1 MRTGTLGG
9 GRDPRAGQPERGNH
23 NACKEGGRP
32 TGASRSAASMLK
44 IICLTA
50 ALGAAMMSTAAAA
63 DLTFDGRTA
72 RADVAADG
80 GFRLSSGQSVVAIGA
95 QPMRSQT
102 GSVMFDALFA
112 LAQQELAADR
122 VEAIRDP
129 AFNQGNP
136 VPCAC
141 FQTGE
146 RWPYVWTRDVSFAA
160 DLALSRLD
168 PVRTRQSLQF
178 KLSAARDGHTPGLF
192 VAQDTGSG
200 GSWPISS
207 DRVVWFLAARGLLDS
222 TPFASQ
228 TWEALQATLAQDRAM
243 VFDARVG
250 LYRGETSFL
259 DWREQTYPDWTREDV
274 RFIGDSFALSTNVLH
289 YQALRLAE
297 KMAREV
303 GDERAVTYA
312 AWADALARQIDARF
326 WREDAGMYMSY
337 IGEAAHPVPYAKY
350 DLLGMSLG
358 VLADVFPADRARR
371 ALANYPVVEGGS
383 PVVWPQEAQQ
393 PIYHNRAVWPFV
405 SAYSLR
411 AARRVDDAARIRLE
425 IESLMRGSALAGSNM
440 ENYEMRRLAVHVD
453 EGALS
458 GPVVNSP
465 RQLWSVAGYLSMV
478 LEGVFGVEADGTVAP
493 KLPVALV
500 PQLFGARSSIELD
513 DGTTRYVLKRPRTL
527 DGALLVAKKIVR
539 KGNTVTVQLEPLADP
554 PAAASAG
561 DTPRA
566 SAFRPDQAGPSA
578 FAPATPAA
586 PRPQKRGKTWTV
598 VVPAHHQLW
607 QDGMPVGGTTHTLT
621 DNGHQHCL
629 SLTRR
634 EGALES
640 LHSPTTC
647 VGPQQRLAGAAAWTW
662 TAPAPTRVRVR
673 LRYDNPNGPI
683 NTGVTAAVKQLEV
696 QCAGQPAQRATLAM
710 PHSVGAQ
717 ESTAAEFDLPRGRC
731 RFSLAQGFNMSAL
744 EHFAQYNGGKG
755 GRDGM
760 LNAATV
766 SALLI
771 APIAGD
777 AEVVR

>member
-1 MRTGTLGG
+1 
-9 GRDPRAGQPERGNH
+9 
-23 NACKEGGRP
+23 
-32 TGASRSAASMLK
+32 MLK
-44 IICLTA
+44 MICLTA

-289 YQALRLAE
+289 YEALRLAE

-440 ENYEMRRLAVHVD
+440 ENYEMRHLAVHVD

-539 KGNTVTVQLEPLADP
+539 KGNTVTVQLEPLADRRRQHRQETRRARP
-554 PAAASAG
+554 RSAP
-561 DTPRA
+561 TR
-566 SAFRPDQAGPSA
+566 R
-578 FAPATPAA
+578 APAPSPPPRRPPPGRRSGARPGRSWFLRITSYGRTACRWAA
-586 PRPQKRGKTWTV
+586 PRIP
-598 VVPAHHQLW
+598 
-607 QDGMPVGGTTHTLT
+607 
-621 DNGHQHCL
+621 
-629 SLTRR
+629 
-634 EGALES
+634 
-640 LHSPTTC
+640 SPTT
-647 VGPQQRLAGAAAWTW
+647 A
-662 TAPAPTRVRVR
+662 
-673 LRYDNPNGPI
+673 I
-683 NTGVTAAVKQLEV
+683 
-696 QCAGQPAQRATLAM
+696 
-710 PHSVGAQ
+710 
-717 ESTAAEFDLPRGRC
+717 STASASPGAKVPWNRCTARPPAWVRSSVWPVRPHGPGPPPRRRACGYGC
-731 RFSLAQGFNMSAL
+731 
-744 EHFAQYNGGKG
+744 
-755 GRDGM
+755 
-760 LNAATV
+760 ATTTPTARSTPV
-766 SALLI
+766 S
-771 APIAGD
+771 P
-777 AEVVR
+777 RQ